1 MPQKEEIVDPNAVI
15 NGYGDEVNST
25 TDQVDLSSNETESGN
40 GTEGNGTANIPKELL

>member
-1 MPQKEEIVDPNAVI
+1 MPVKEEIVEPNAVI

-25 TDQVDLSSNETESGN
+25 TDQVDLSSNETESVN